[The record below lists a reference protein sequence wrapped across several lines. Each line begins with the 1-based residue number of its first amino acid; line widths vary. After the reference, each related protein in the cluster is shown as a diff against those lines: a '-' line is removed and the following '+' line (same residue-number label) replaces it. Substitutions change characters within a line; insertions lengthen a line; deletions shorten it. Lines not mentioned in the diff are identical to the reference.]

1 MPKSRTRKKAKSKQS
16 AKIDWGASSAKGSDK
31 INLLLG
37 AILVVALAG
46 GGLFWWQASQTR
58 SRFMYLVD
66 DGQPALARVQTM
78 PNHGGGHLSPGQGH
92 SYGVPFPT
100 SGIHARTPTEPGFYS
115 ESQPPIGLVHALEHG
130 HVVIYYGQPGGDAL
144 TLLKDWTS
152 LYAGHWDGVIAVPS
166 PGLGNSVVLTAWR
179 KMLRLDRFAP
189 AASAAFID
197 AYRGRGPENPV
208 R

>member
-16 AKIDWGASSAKGSDK
+16 AKIDWGGPAAKGSGK

-37 AILVVALAG
+37 AFLVVALAG
-46 GGLFWWQASQTR
+46 GGFYWWQMSQTG
-58 SRFMYLVD
+58 SRFQSLVD

-78 PNHGGGHLSPGQGH
+78 PDRGGGHLSPGQGQ
-92 SYGVPFPT
+92 SYGTPFPT
-100 SGIHARTPTEPGFYS
+100 SGIHSSTPTQPGFYS
-115 ESQPPIGLVHALEHG
+115 ESQPPTGLVHALEHG
-130 HVVIYYGQPGGDAL
+130 NIVIYYGQPSGEAL

-152 LYAGHWDGVIAVPS
+152 LFTGNWDGLIAVPS
-166 PGLGNSVVLTAWR
+166 PGLGNSVVLTAWH
-179 KMLRLDRFAP
+179 KMLRLERFAP